1 MQPAAY
7 YFCWATLRYFPFHFL
22 SVYHQQD
29 RCAYSHSSRIV
40 RRLGRQGLQQ
50 PRTWLQ
56 RAVVVRSVAWRGNIA
71 EACPSAFFRLYL
83 FHNQQKQQLLLRRS
97 RSFDRAHITNSTHN
111 YSATLHP
118 EKWLRR
124 QARFSFSQFQ
134 RHQQFASRPLPGRP
148 ASGKG
153 STTLRYHRVAGASSG
168 SCMLQ

>member
-1 MQPAAY
+1 MQPAAISLASSARSVCI
-7 YFCWATLRYFPFHFL
+7 FSRLTNREAIGSSGSATTADLDPA
-22 SVYHQQD
+22 S
-29 RCAYSHSSRIV
+29 
-40 RRLGRQGLQQ
+40 
-50 PRTWLQ
+50 
-56 RAVVVRSVAWRGNIA
+56 VVVRSVGRRGNIA
-71 EACPSAFFRLYL
+71 AACPSAFFRLYF

-153 STTLRYHRVAGASSG
+153 STVQKKVRLPRAEAT
-168 SCMLQ
+168 

>member
-1 MQPAAY
+1 M
-7 YFCWATLRYFPFHFL
+7 
-22 SVYHQQD
+22 
-29 RCAYSHSSRIV
+29 
-40 RRLGRQGLQQ
+40 QQ
-50 PRTWLQ
+50 PRTWIQ
-56 RAVVVRSVAWRGNIA
+56 RAVVVRSVGRRGNIA
-71 EACPSAFFRLYL
+71 AACPSAFFRLYF

-153 STTLRYHRVAGASSG
+153 STTLRFHGKLETSTVLPDGDALTRRLFRVPQRQLPETNSESLIGNIARKKKVKSMT
-168 SCMLQ
+168 C